1 MGMQL
6 GMGTDAGPESR
17 QTAHVGA
24 SRRICGVKTFSA
36 MSIPARM
43 FNYV

>member
-17 QTAHVGA
+17 QTAHVW
-24 SRRICGVKTFSA
+24 SFSKNLWRQNIQRHEH
-36 MSIPARM
+36 SSKD
-43 FNYV
+43 V

>member
-1 MGMQL
+1 MF
-6 GMGTDAGPESR
+6 
-17 QTAHVGA
+17 GA